1 MRRTFE
7 AAAPLPLAR
16 PRINSF
22 EGAVWETVEEIEDR
36 KRKVEIEDRKRN
48 RGPNGV
54 LTGS

>member
-36 KRKVEIEDRKRN
+36 QEEGGNRGQKVVEIEDRKRWK
-48 RGPNGV
+48 
-54 LTGS
+54 